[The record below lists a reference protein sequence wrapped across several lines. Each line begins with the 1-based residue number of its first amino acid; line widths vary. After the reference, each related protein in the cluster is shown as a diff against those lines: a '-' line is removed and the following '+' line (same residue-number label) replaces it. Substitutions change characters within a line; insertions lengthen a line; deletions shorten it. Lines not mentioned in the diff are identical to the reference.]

1 MTVRQIIQEIEA
13 LPAEGRREVLSSLQE
28 RVESKTSDASKVTF
42 ADHNEAM
49 RIADRIFTERAELFQ
64 KLAQ

>member
-13 LPAEGRREVLSSLQE
+13 LPAEEQREIKAFLSQQE
-28 RVESKTSDASKVTF
+28 QAGG
-42 ADHNEAM
+42 A
-49 RIADRIFTERAELFQ
+49 IQYADRDKAMAVADKIFTGRAELFQ

>member
-13 LPAEGRREVLSSLQE
+13 LPSQEQREIKEFFLHQE
-28 RVESKTSDASKVTF
+28 QGAGAVKY
-42 ADHNEAM
+42 ADGDKAM
-49 RIADRIFTERAELFQ
+49 AVADKIFTERAELFQ